1 MSIKTKVAALALA
14 TVTIAGGLAATTQT
28 ADAKWKSG
36 YGWGAAGVGF
46 AAGALIGAGVA
57 NSYAAGPAYYGY
69 GPAYSCRWEPRYN
82 QFGYYIG
89 KTKVCGY
96 Y

>member
-1 MSIKTKVAALALA
+1 MSIKTKIAALALA

-28 ADAKWKSG
+28 ADAGWKHHH
-36 YGWGAAGVGF
+36 GWHGAGIGF
-46 AAGALIGAGVA
+46 AAGALIGAAAAG
-57 NSYAAGPAYYGY
+57 SYAAGPAYAY
-69 GPAYSCRWEPRYN
+69 GPGYSCRFVRQYN

-96 Y
+96 

>member
-1 MSIKTKVAALALA
+1 MSIKSKVAALALA

-28 ADAKWKSG
+28 ADAGWRHRH
-36 YGWGAAGVGF
+36 GWGAAGVGF
-46 AAGALIGAGVA
+46 AAGALIGAAAA
-57 NSYAAGPAYYGY
+57 NAAYAGPYYAGGY
-69 GPAYSCRWEPRYN
+69 GCRWVRQYN
-82 QFGYYIG
+82 QFGYYVG

>member
-1 MSIKTKVAALALA
+1 MSIKSKLAALALA

-28 ADAKWKSG
+28 ADAKWKG
-36 YGWGAAGVGF
+36 HHWGAAGVGF
-46 AAGALIGAGVA
+46 AAGALIGAAAA
-57 NSYAAGPAYYGY
+57 NAYAPGYYAYG
-69 GPAYSCRWEPRYN
+69 GYSCRWVPQYN